1 MGSYKKLSKL
11 FDKYKKEPEGKYEMM
26 VDNLKYYLALYE
38 EQYTDGNIN
47 EYIQGNK
54 KIDNIKVIMK
64 LEKGLIQY
72 KINEIESKIKDI
84 KEGKNEPQEDL

>member
-1 MGSYKKLSKL
+1 MGIDTKKEYYDVMDRGRFELNRELFDPEVVGSYKKLSKL

-47 EYIQGNK
+47 EYCF
-54 KIDNIKVIMK
+54 
-64 LEKGLIQY
+64 
-72 KINEIESKIKDI
+72 S
-84 KEGKNEPQEDL
+84 